1 VHSTGGKSN
10 PSKLHLLA
18 GGVAPDAAAAA
29 APAPSFWILPP
40 RLLLTKLNL
49 ICFARRTHGTQGA
62 KSITAQFHPPSRP
75 S

>member
-40 RLLLTKLNL
+40 RLLLTKLNHSKLL
-49 ICFARRTHGTQGA
+49 IPIKKMFVSFN
-62 KSITAQFHPPSRP
+62 KK
-75 S
+75 